1 MRPMLRPGCDVA
13 TAGSARCTP
22 SRLPVIHSDEIGG
35 PMPDDELAIRG
46 LVETWIAA
54 TQLGDIPK
62 VLSLMADDVVF
73 MTPGQEPFGKA
84 EFAANSQKT
93 KNVRVTATSDIKE
106 ITVVG
111 DWAWLRNPMAVTTT
125 PPYRSPTRRARY
137 TPTLM
142 RRQTDGSW
150 AIARA
155 AN

>member
-1 MRPMLRPGCDVA
+1 M
-13 TAGSARCTP
+13 S
-22 SRLPVIHSDEIGG
+22 
-35 PMPDDELAIRG
+35 DDELAIRG

-111 DWAWLRNPMAVTTT
+111 DWAWLRNHLVVTMT
-125 PPYRSPTRRARY
+125 PPNGSTTRRSGY
-137 TPTLM
+137 TLTLL
-142 RRQTDGSW
+142 RRKTDGAW
-150 AIARA
+150 VIARD
-155 AN
+155 ANLLTKE